1 MDKASLK
8 RVALIVTNTAMMLA
22 WARVLLVVVSTGWK
36 TLADDSNDVCENTL
50 RPIVLTALA
59 VSYIELFTSVIGLT
73 RSNPIQVLLFSTV
86 RAGVEVLLAPL
97 LPCGCWQH
105 LLTVICWAFGDT
117 IRFGCFAVDGI
128 APQLTSL
135 VKSVRY
141 TCGPILFPLGA
152 AGEMLMAIRA
162 ASDGRPGIYV
172 AAALWP
178 VGFYPLMKQL
188 QKQRRKFFQSKDKA
202 E

>member
-1 MDKASLK
+1 
-8 RVALIVTNTAMMLA
+8 MLA
-22 WARVLLVVVSTGWK
+22 WARVLLVIVSTGWK
-36 TLADDSNDVCENTL
+36 TLADGSNDVCENTL

-59 VSYIELFTSVIGLT
+59 VSYIELFTSLIGLT

-105 LLTVICWAFGDT
+105 LLTIICWSCGDT
-117 IRFGCFAVDGI
+117 IRFGCFAADSI

-152 AGEMLMAIRA
+152 GGEMLMAIRA

-178 VGFYPLMKQL
+178 VGFYPLMNQL
-188 QKQRRKFFQSKDKA
+188 LKQRRKFFQSKNKA